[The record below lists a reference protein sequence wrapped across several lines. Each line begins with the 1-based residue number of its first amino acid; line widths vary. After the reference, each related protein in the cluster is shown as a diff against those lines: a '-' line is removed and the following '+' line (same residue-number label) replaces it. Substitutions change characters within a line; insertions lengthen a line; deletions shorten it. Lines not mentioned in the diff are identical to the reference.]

1 MSQRLCNLI
10 LFHQAPY
17 SSMVPLVYVLNI
29 HCLPAFTDFPPV
41 SNEGVSVCR
50 RARQAE
56 ARLGP
61 SQPLLTYARHAGL
74 DHVVF
79 TVGMTACLRSK
90 RRKAVIGIMI
100 TASHNPA
107 EDNGVKL
114 VDPMVCQ
121 FKNAMMRLLTGV

>member
-1 MSQRLCNLI
+1 
-10 LFHQAPY
+10 
-17 SSMVPLVYVLNI
+17 MVPLVYVLI
-29 HCLPAFTDFPPV
+29 IDFLPVFTKFPPV
-41 SNEGVSVCR
+41 SNEGVSACR
-50 RARQAE
+50 QARQAE

-61 SQPLLTYARHAGL
+61 LQPLLTDARHAGL

-121 FKNAMMRLLTGV
+121 LQHAMMRLLTAYREICLR